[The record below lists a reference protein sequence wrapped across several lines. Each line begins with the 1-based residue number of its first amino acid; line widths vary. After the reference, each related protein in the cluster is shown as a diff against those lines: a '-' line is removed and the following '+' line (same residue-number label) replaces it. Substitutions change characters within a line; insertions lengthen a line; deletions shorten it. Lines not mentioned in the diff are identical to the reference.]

1 MQCIDWDYY
10 DSVDINKVVC
20 LNYGTLRGCY
30 LGVGA
35 IHKFKDICLDLKPS
49 HIGFISSKSAY
60 YRTGAWDVI
69 KEILAELKIEY
80 TIYDKIVTNPTTAS
94 IDECAELF
102 KPKYDKNFVVCSI
115 GGGSPGDAA
124 KSVSVLL
131 KHQDKKG
138 AELYKGL
145 FQAEDRAKLVM
156 INITAG
162 TGTEC
167 DRFAVASILEN
178 DPPLKPVIGT
188 KVIYPDYSID
198 DPALMK
204 SLSPF
209 QTRFTAI
216 DATNHVMEAST
227 TICTTPFSHITAVE
241 VMALIARYLPI
252 ALKEPENL
260 RARYWLAYAAAEA
273 GMCFDESALHI
284 THALEHT
291 LSALV
296 PDLTH
301 GLGLSLLQPGVLKHI
316 WPVACK
322 TLKGVMAPV
331 LGDDLKGVPE
341 EAEEAARRMR
351 QWHESVGVVETM
363 ETVGFHKDDIKKLID
378 NTHSCPGMDGLLSLS
393 PVPVDDAVLA
403 DIYTMGFFDKE

>member
-1 MQCIDWDYY
+1 MQQLDMSYY
-10 DSVDINKVVC
+10 ESVDINNVVC
-20 LNYGTLRGCY
+20 LNYGTLKGCF

-49 HIGFISSKSAY
+49 HIGFVSTKSAY

-69 KEILAELKIEY
+69 KAIMEELKIEY
-80 TIYDKIVTNPTTAS
+80 TIYDKVVANPTTKS
-94 IDECAELF
+94 IDECVELF
-102 KPKYDKNFVVCSI
+102 KPKYDKNFLVCSI

-124 KSVSVLL
+124 KSIAVLL
-131 KHQDKKG
+131 EHQDKKG
-138 AELYKGL
+138 ADLYKGL
-145 FQAEDRAKLVM
+145 FQAERRAKLVM

-178 DPPLKPVIGT
+178 DPPLKPAIAT

-216 DATNHVMEAST
+216 DAVNHVMEAST
-227 TICTTPFSHITAVE
+227 TTMTTPFSHITAVE
-241 VMALIARYLPI
+241 VVALISKYLPI

-273 GMCFDESALHI
+273 GMSFDEGFLHI

-291 LSALV
+291 LSAFI

-301 GLGLSLLQPGVLKHI
+301 GLGLSLLQPGVLRHI
-316 WPVACK
+316 WPTTCK
-322 TLKGVMAPV
+322 VLKGVMAPI
-331 LGDDLKGVPE
+331 LGDLEGKPE
-341 EAEEAARRMR
+341 EADEAAKRLR
-351 QWHESVGVVETM
+351 QWHESVGVTETM
-363 ETVGFHKDDIKKLID
+363 ETMGFHKEDLKKLID
-378 NTHSCPGMDGLLSLS
+378 ATHSCPGMDGLLALS
-393 PVPVDDAVLA
+393 PISVTDPILE
-403 DIYTMGFFDKE
+403 DIYLTGFFDKKE